1 VSAATAM
8 MADVSIETS
17 LSPLVGRTDELDRLA
32 ELVGLGD
39 SAGGA
44 VLLGGDAGAGKSR
57 LLAELCEQV
66 TAAGWLVLLGHC
78 LDFGDSSLPYL
89 PLSEAFGRLA
99 ADTPAAAS
107 ALVEASPAIARL
119 LPAHRLLTGSDAE
132 VEPTDRSSL
141 LDAVHDALTRLGRGS
156 PLLLVVEDVHW
167 ADQSTRDLLHF
178 LFSRRFD
185 VPVCVVASYRS
196 DDLHRRH
203 PLRAA
208 LAEWARLPAVS
219 RLQLSPLPDSDARL
233 LVQALH
239 PGSLLDR
246 DLGRI
251 VARAEGNP
259 FFIEELVAAVE
270 VSGGALPTTLADLL
284 LVRLDQLSDDGR
296 LVVRA
301 ASVAGRRVPH
311 DLLAG
316 GAGLDATALDVAVRA
331 AVEANVLVAKGND
344 GYAFRHALLAEAVY
358 QDLLPGERV
367 RLHAA
372 YATALATHQAEG
384 TAAELAR
391 HALASHDLVTA
402 LHASIRAGDEA
413 MVVGGPDEAAQHY
426 ELALALLADA
436 KVADDAGL
444 HDDDSH
450 RLDPVDLVLRASGAA
465 AAAGHWFRALALA
478 DEQLRALPEDAP
490 TLDRVRLLHAVAGFG
505 MLLDTQIDVL
515 ALTTQAVELLPAEPP
530 TPLRARVVHSHARA
544 NADRGRHDDAIR
556 WAREALMLGHD
567 LGLPDVVADAATTL
581 ARIDKQSGDP
591 EASEAAHVKAIADA
605 QAAGEVGG
613 ELRALCSLGG
623 LYYGQGRLA
632 PALAAYQ
639 QAVQRT
645 NEKGRPWAPYG
656 MDALALAAI
665 VAHVMGD
672 WDLADATL
680 DRSGETPPE
689 YAEALLSAVGL
700 QLAADRG
707 EFEALDD
714 LPALRGWW
722 HKDGVIGITSG
733 GAAIDL
739 LGHRGDIAGAQAL
752 YDDVVATVSKLWQNM
767 EFHAGLRLSAL
778 LLGHLASTAATAS
791 VSERADLAARGADL
805 ARAAEAVTDHHHDR
819 QGPEGRA
826 WTARARAEHARL
838 RWLAGID
845 PPAEADL
852 VDAWRT
858 TVSTFEAFGHVH
870 EIARSR
876 ARLAAVLRATGQ
888 TAEAT
893 VEAGLAREVAVRLGA
908 RPLIT
913 ELNALG
919 GPVAAPTGGA
929 RSPGSDSLTPREFEV
944 LGLVAAGRSNRE
956 IGEQLFISAKTVSV
970 HVSNILAKLGATSRT
985 EAAALARRRGLLPR
999 TVGSA

>member
-1 VSAATAM
+1 M
-8 MADVSIETS
+8 MAGVPTETS
-17 LSPLVGRTDELDRLA
+17 LSPLVGRADELDRLA

-39 SAGGA
+39 SPGGA

-57 LLAELCEQV
+57 LLTELSEQARV
-66 TAAGWLVLLGHC
+66 AGWRVLVGHC

-99 ADTPAAAS
+99 TETPAAAS

-119 LPAHRLLTGSDAE
+119 LPAHRLLTGTDGE

-141 LDAVHDALTRLGRGS
+141 LDAVHDVLSRLGRES
-156 PLLLVVEDVHW
+156 PLLLVVEDAHW

-178 LFSRRFD
+178 LFSRGFD

-208 LAEWARLPAVS
+208 LAEWTRLPAVV
-219 RLQLSPLPDSDARL
+219 RLQLSPLPDSDARQ

-246 DLGRI
+246 DLGLI

-270 VSGGALPTTLADLL
+270 VTGGELPANLADLL

-311 DLLAG
+311 DLLAR
-316 GAGLDATALDVAVRA
+316 GAGLDAAALDAAVRT
-331 AVEANVLVAKGND
+331 AVEANVLVAMGSD

-367 RLHAA
+367 RLHAS
-372 YATALATHQAEG
+372 YAQALATHQADG

-402 LHASIRAGDEA
+402 LRASIRAGDEA
-413 MVVGGPDEAAQHY
+413 MVVGGPDEAARHY
-426 ELALALLADA
+426 ELALALLADP
-436 KVADDAGL
+436 KVADAAAA
-444 HDDDSH
+444 DDGDTL
-450 RLDPVDLVLRASGAA
+450 RLDPIDLVLRASGAA

-478 DEQLRALPEDAP
+478 DEQLRALPDDAS
-490 TLDRVRLLHAVAGFG
+490 TLDRVRLLHAVADFG

-515 ALTTQAVELLPAEPP
+515 ALTTKAVELLPAEPP
-530 TPLRARVVHSHARA
+530 TPLRARVLNNHARA
-544 NADRGRHDDAIR
+544 NADRARNDDALR
-556 WAREALMLGHD
+556 WAREALALGRE

-591 EASEAAHVKAIADA
+591 KASEAAHVKAIADA
-605 QAAGEVGG
+605 QAAGEVAG
-613 ELRALCSLGG
+613 ELRALCSLGS

-645 NEKGRPWAPYG
+645 REKGQPWAPYG
-656 MDALALAAI
+656 MDALALSGI

-672 WDLADATL
+672 WQLVDAIL
-680 DRSGETPPE
+680 DMSGQTPPE
-689 YAEALLSAVGL
+689 YAAALLDSVRL
-700 QLAADRG
+700 QVAADRG
-707 EFEALDD
+707 EIEALD
-714 LPALRGWW
+714 LVPTLRSWW

-739 LGHRGDIAGAQAL
+739 LGHRGDVTGAIAM
-752 YDDVVATVSKLWQNM
+752 YDEVIATVGALWQNM
-767 EFHAGLRLSAL
+767 AFHAGLRLSSL
-778 LLGHLASTAATAS
+778 LLGHLATAATSAS
-791 VSERADLAARGADL
+791 VSERADLASRGADL
-805 ARAAEAVTDHHHDR
+805 AQAAEAVTGHHDR

-826 WTARARAEHARL
+826 WTARSRAEHARL
-838 RWLAGID
+838 RWLAGVD

-852 VDAWRT
+852 VDAWRRA
-858 TVSTFEAFGHVH
+858 VSAFEVFGHVH
-870 EIARSR
+870 ETARSR

-888 TAEAT
+888 ATEAT
-893 VEAGLAREVAVRLGA
+893 EEAGSARKVAVRLGA
-908 RPLIT
+908 RPLLA
-913 ELNALG
+913 ELNALSG
-919 GPVAAPTGGA
+919 SVASST
-929 RSPGSDSLTPREFEV
+929 RSTHSPSNDGLTPREVEV
-944 LGLVAAGRSNRE
+944 LLLVAAGRSNRE
-956 IGEQLFISAKTVSV
+956 IAEQLFISAKTVSV
-970 HVSNILAKLGATSRT
+970 HVSNILAKLGASSRT

-999 TVGSA
+999 PTG